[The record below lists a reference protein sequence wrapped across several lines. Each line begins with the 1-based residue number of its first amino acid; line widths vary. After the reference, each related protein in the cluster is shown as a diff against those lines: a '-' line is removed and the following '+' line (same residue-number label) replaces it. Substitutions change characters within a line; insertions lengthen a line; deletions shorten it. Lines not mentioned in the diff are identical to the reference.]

1 MTSALSALETPPAIA
16 VASGVRRSMIVAASA
31 LLVMATYATFVGTE
45 RSSAAASKKHSGTVN
60 VLYAGSFL
68 DLMQQELAPAFHRAT
83 GYTLNGISAGSS
95 ALASE
100 ISGGTVVGDVFISA
114 SPTVDASLQRAA
126 NGGWVTTYDEFAT
139 SRLVLG
145 YNPASRF
152 AKALKTQPWYH
163 VVDRAGFLLGR
174 TDPATDPKG
183 VLAVDAL
190 RGVAL
195 SYDVPALAA
204 QATSTSNIFEETAL
218 VGELQAGQLDAGFF
232 YAVEAAASHIKTVP
246 LVGTDLAATYTVA
259 ILKNAPHAAAARAFV
274 TFLLGAGGTRILRAN
289 GVTPLARVR
298 VLSSLATPTTTTTLP

>member
-1 MTSALSALETPPAIA
+1 MVLT
-16 VASGVRRSMIVAASA
+16 ASA
-31 LLVMATYATFVGTE
+31 LLVFATFATFVGTP
-45 RSSAAASKKHSGTVN
+45 RSSAATSKKHSGSVT

-68 DLMQQELAPAFHRAT
+68 DLMQQQLAPAFHQAT
-83 GYTLNGISAGSS
+83 GYTVSGISAGSS

-114 SPTVDASLQRAA
+114 SPSADASLQGATHG
-126 NGGWVTTYDEFAT
+126 NWVATYDEFAT

-145 YNPASRF
+145 YNLTSTF
-152 AKALKTQPWYH
+152 ATALKTQPWYN

-190 RGVAL
+190 TGVAL

-204 QATSTSNIFEETAL
+204 LASTPSNIFEETAL

-232 YAVEAAASHIKTVP
+232 YRVEAAASHIKTVP
-246 LVGTDLAATYTVA
+246 LVGTDLAAEYTVA
-259 ILKNAPHAAAARAFV
+259 TLKNAPHTAAAQAFV
-274 TFLLGAGGTRILRAN
+274 KFLLGAGGAKILKAN
-289 GVTPLARVR
+289 GVTPLKRVK
-298 VLSSLATPTTTTTLP
+298 VFSSSATSTTTTTTLP